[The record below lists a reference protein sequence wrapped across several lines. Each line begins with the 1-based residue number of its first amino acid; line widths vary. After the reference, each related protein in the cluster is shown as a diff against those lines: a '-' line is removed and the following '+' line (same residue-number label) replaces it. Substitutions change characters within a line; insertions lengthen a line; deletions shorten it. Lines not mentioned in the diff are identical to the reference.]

1 MTAGS
6 NSRLGVWSVADGLLG
21 VSSGYHRRASP
32 SRPAIATCP
41 DLPPTHQKPAWR
53 ATRDEHRRQQRIRTA
68 HRAGWDE
75 LPRKSLVFG
84 PFRTVTDER
93 DGTRYTI
100 NRGEVDVDSANIAAY
115 YIGPD
120 GAAVFLEAKR

>member
-1 MTAGS
+1 MSIGALTDQLDA
-6 NSRLGVWSVADGLLG
+6 
-21 VSSGYHRRASP
+21 RA
-32 SRPAIATCP
+32 RTEA
-41 DLPPTHQKPAWR
+41 
-53 ATRDEHRRQQRIRTA
+53 RRQDRIRVA

-93 DGTRYTI
+93 DGTAYTI

>member
-21 VSSGYHRRASP
+21 VSSGYHRLSFAFS
-32 SRPAIATCP
+32 SSHCHLP
-41 DLPPTHQKPAWR
+41 DLPPTHQTPAWR